1 MTGHQQELEGE
12 GILSCKISVL
22 GKIGADGEVPKP
34 QAPQPHGLTE
44 L

>member
-12 GILSCKISVL
+12 GVLNYKIFVVEKVVAR
-22 GKIGADGEVPKP
+22 GVPKP
-34 QAPQPHGLTE
+34 QATQPHCLTE